1 MTPALPR
8 GFTLGH
14 WTGRATATGCTVV
27 LAPEGAVAAGEVR
40 GGGPG
45 TRESDLLSPAAATAG
60 IDALLLTGGSA
71 HGLAAADG
79 VMAWLEARGR
89 GFATPSGHRVPLVA
103 GAVVFDLPLGDGNV
117 RPGAVEGAA
126 ACEAAGTD
134 VARGNVGVGTGCT
147 VAKLLGPDGWSKGG
161 FGAATEDVEGC
172 RVTALA
178 AVNALG
184 DVVGEDGTPLAAP
197 RHRGRMVPTADLLR
211 AGMRPQLGAREA
223 TTLVAVLTDARL
235 TKTEAWTIARAAS
248 AGVARAVDPA
258 GTAFDGDACFCLA
271 SGDVD
276 ADPLVLGT
284 VVPHVVAAAIRDGV
298 RSAEPLWGCPA
309 APAALH

>member
-8 GFTLGH
+8 GFALGH

-27 LAPEGAVAAGEVR
+27 LTPEGSVAAGEVR

-45 TRESDLLSPAAATAG
+45 TRESDLLTPAAAAPG
-60 IDALLLTGGSA
+60 IDALVLTGGSA
-71 HGLAAADG
+71 FGLAAADG
-79 VMAWLEARGR
+79 VMAWLQARGR
-89 GFATPSGHRVPLVA
+89 GFMTPSGHRVPLVA
-103 GAVVFDLPLGDGNV
+103 AAVVFDLALGDGNV

-134 VARGNVGVGTGCT
+134 VERGNVGVGTGCT
-147 VAKLLGPDGWSKGG
+147 VAKLLGDQGWSKGG

-184 DVVGEDGTPLAAP
+184 DVVGEDGARLAAP
-197 RHRGRMVPTADLLR
+197 RHRDRMVPTAELLR
-211 AGMRPQLGAREA
+211 AGMRPQLGPREA

-235 TKTEAWTIARAAS
+235 TKTEAWTVARAGS
-248 AGVARAVDPA
+248 GGIARAVDPA
-258 GTAFDGDACFCLA
+258 ATAFDGDACFCLA
-271 SGDVD
+271 GGDVD
-276 ADPLVLGT
+276 ADPLVLAA

-298 RSAEPLWGCPA
+298 RSAESLWGCPA
-309 APAALH
+309 APAAR